1 VLATGGGGIGV
12 KNLGFAAIP
21 IASNKSSST
30 VVLGEI
36 AGSFVDVLSDFIE
49 LELLLLLESVAL
61 GVIPAALSRGVLL
74 DSGVAPTFIG
84 VIRNSLPFNTLEL
97 ILEPALLTL

>member
-30 VVLGEI
+30 VDLGEI

-49 LELLLLLESVAL
+49 LDELLASQTTL
-61 GVIPAALSRGVLL
+61 GVV
-74 DSGVAPTFIG
+74 F
-84 VIRNSLPFNTLEL
+84 EL
-97 ILEPALLTL
+97 CISADVNRKMVSMMAHEI